1 MKSAVSP
8 ASATSFA
15 ATIASSAS
23 GADIAAK
30 SAALTN
36 IPTSATALLR
46 LVARID
52 LRPGSLTV
60 TLDPTRLATLC
71 NAAAHAI
78 DQETLTLNAPF
89 LMRKRGVETRLILQ
103 DTPVDPDQTLIRNIA
118 KAHQWYQQVKA
129 GHRLSDIARDAGTS
143 SRRIQHMIDLAFLAP
158 DLVGQVLAGTQP
170 AGFTSDWFKQ
180 HGLPGDWQDQRD
192 LIATLTHR

>member
-1 MKSAVSP
+1 MDLVRERLRKP
-8 ASATSFA
+8 SFA
-15 ATIASSAS
+15 AAIAATAS
-23 GADIAAK
+23 GSDIAAN

-36 IPTSATALLR
+36 ITTNATALLH

-78 DQETLTLNAPF
+78 DQKILTLNAPF
-89 LMRKRGVETRLILQ
+89 LMRKRGVETKLILQ
-103 DTPVDPDQTLIRNIA
+103 DTPVNPDQTLIRNIA

-129 GHRLSDIARDAGTS
+129 GHTLSDIARDAGTS
-143 SRRIQHMIDLAFLAP
+143 TRRIQHMIDLAFLAP
-158 DLVGQVLAGTQP
+158 DLVRQVLAGTQP
-170 AGFTSDWFKQ
+170 AGFTSDWFKR
-180 HGLPGDWQDQRD
+180 HSLPGDWQDQRD